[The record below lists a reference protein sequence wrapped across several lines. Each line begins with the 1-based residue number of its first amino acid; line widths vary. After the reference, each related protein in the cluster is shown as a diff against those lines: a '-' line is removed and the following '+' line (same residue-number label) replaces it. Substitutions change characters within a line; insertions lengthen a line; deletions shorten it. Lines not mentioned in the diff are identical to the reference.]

1 MSDQESSETRTKI
14 ELKEEEK
21 ASQETSEPAVIAEK
35 ADQASSDAAP
45 PPMPKRPVSAAERAI
60 QDLKEAFP
68 TVEEKYVKMALI
80 ASQGQLDP
88 AFNALLFLSDPSSD
102 IPVPVMETKPKL
114 PSKDSFEHR
123 RQLESD
129 EALARRLAREYEK
142 RGSRP
147 KAAPPKPKKK
157 PVWAAIEDGSDD
169 EEDFVDSLAKNVE
182 EARNTVGGWVSNLAK
197 KIQKEV
203 NTVQQGQGENQLFNA
218 FGRKSS
224 MQSSRSRD
232 DSQTPPPPP
241 VRPPRPQKTISVAE
255 SHKSEEL
262 EEQVAGIKL
271 EDATTDTKKKHES
284 ISAIQP
290 EPVVDDTFAVDDSDE
305 EDDKKEEDKEK

>member
-68 TVEEKYVKMALI
+68 TVEEKYVKMALV

-241 VRPPRPQKTISVAE
+241 VRPPRPQKTSSVAE

>member
-241 VRPPRPQKTISVAE
+241 VRPPRPQKTSSVAE

>member
-1 MSDQESSETRTKI
+1 MSDQETSEATTKVD
-14 ELKEEEK
+14 LKEEEK
-21 ASQETSEPAVIAEK
+21 VSQETPERAPAAEK
-35 ADQASSDAAP
+35 AEGASSEAAP

-102 IPVPVMETKPKL
+102 IAVPVVEAKPKL
-114 PSKDSFEHR
+114 PSKDTFEKR

-142 RGSRP
+142 RGSRS
-147 KAAPPKPKKK
+147 KAPPPKPKKK
-157 PVWAAIEDGSDD
+157 PVWAAIEDESDS
-169 EEDFVDSLAKNVE
+169 EEDFVESLAKNVE
-182 EARNTVGGWVSNLAK
+182 GAKNAVGGWMSNLAK
-197 KIQKEV
+197 KLQTTEGG
-203 NTVQQGQGENQLFNA
+203 TAQQGQGENQLFNA

-224 MQSSRSRD
+224 MQSNRSRE

-241 VRPPRPQKTISVAE
+241 VRPPRPQKTSFGAE
-255 SHKSEEL
+255 SRKSKEL
-262 EEQVAGIKL
+262 EEQVEGIKL
-271 EDATTDTKKKHES
+271 EDATTDMKQKHEP
-284 ISAIQP
+284 ISVIQP

-305 EDDKKEEDKEK
+305 EEDKKE

>member
-1 MSDQESSETRTKI
+1 MSDKEASETATKI
-14 ELKEEEK
+14 DLQEEEK
-21 ASQETSEPAVIAEK
+21 ASHETPELAPAAEK
-35 ADQASSDAAP
+35 AEGASSDAAP

-102 IPVPVMETKPKL
+102 IAVPVVETKPKL
-114 PSKDSFEHR
+114 PSKDSFEKR
-123 RQLESD
+123 QQLESD

-142 RGSRP
+142 RGSRS
-147 KAAPPKPKKK
+147 KAPLPKPKKK

-169 EEDFVDSLAKNVE
+169 EEDFVESLAKNVE
-182 EARNTVGGWVSNLAK
+182 EAKNTVGGWMSNLAK
-197 KIQKEV
+197 KIQTEV

-241 VRPPRPQKTISVAE
+241 VRPPRPQKTSSVAE
-255 SHKSEEL
+255 SHKSKEL
-262 EEQVAGIKL
+262 EEQVGGIKL
-271 EDATTDTKKKHES
+271 EDATTDTKQSHEP
-284 ISAIQP
+284 IPAVQP

-305 EDDKKEEDKEK
+305 DDDKKEDGKKE